1 MPVGTAKSTSNPVL
15 GSTISGPNSDLQKF
29 LDGLTTTMTKTAKA
43 SKSLLTEEQKRLNLK
58 LKELGIVTTEQQEAI
73 TQMAILKNAQRQKAI
88 AKSATIGAGSSGALG
103 SQQGGNVVVN
113 VAGSVSTEQD
123 LITAI
128 NDGQQRTTRRSF
140 GNGGR
145 FTPVAK

>member
-1 MPVGTAKSTSNPVL
+1 L

-73 TQMAILKNAQRQKAI
+73 TQMAILKNAQRQKAM
-88 AKSATIGAGSSGALG
+88 ANSATIAAGNSGALK
-103 SQQGGNVVVN
+103 SVYGNN
-113 VAGSVSTEQD
+113 TSIYVAGSVSTEQD

-140 GNGGR
+140 GNGGK
-145 FTPVAK
+145 FAPVIK

>member
-1 MPVGTAKSTSNPVL
+1 
-15 GSTISGPNSDLQKF
+15 
-29 LDGLTTTMTKTAKA
+29 MTKTAKA
-43 SKSLLTEEQKRLNLK
+43 SKILLTEEQKRLNLK

-88 AKSATIGAGSSGALG
+88 AKSATIGIGSSGAIG
-103 SQQGGNVVVN
+103 SQQGGTVVVN

-145 FTPVAK
+145 FAPVAK